1 MRSRPQLRGTAFT
14 RCRRRS
20 PPARAALRG
29 QSTISK
35 LWRAEP
41 SARLCCGPAAAQRR
55 RSPRSPTSINYQS
68 MKNGV
73 DLVISRAHIL
83 FTSVAIVSVGAAL
96 WQAPGAAA
104 QNSGFRNAPASAAE
118 AKNPYKSA
126 SAAAA
131 GQKLYLLNCAQC
143 HGSNRQGIG
152 PAPSLDR
159 APIQNAKPGEL
170 FWFITKGKLE
180 SGMPSWANLS
190 QQQRWQ

>member
-20 PPARAALRG
+20 RPGRAGLARTVNHFRNYGARK
-29 QSTISK
+29 T
-35 LWRAEP
+35 
-41 SARLCCGPAAAQRR
+41 SARLCCGPATDQRR
-55 RSPRSPTSINYQS
+55 RFPGISTSINYQS

-96 WQAPGAAA
+96 WLAPGAAA
-104 QNSGFRNAPASAAE
+104 QNSGFRNAPVSAAE

-131 GQKLYLLNCAQC
+131 GQKLYL
-143 HGSNRQGIG
+143 
-152 PAPSLDR
+152 
-159 APIQNAKPGEL
+159 
-170 FWFITKGKLE
+170 
-180 SGMPSWANLS
+180 
-190 QQQRWQ
+190 

>member
-1 MRSRPQLRGTAFT
+1 
-14 RCRRRS
+14 
-20 PPARAALRG
+20 
-29 QSTISK
+29 
-35 LWRAEP
+35 
-41 SARLCCGPAAAQRR
+41 
-55 RSPRSPTSINYQS
+55 

-83 FTSVAIVSVGAAL
+83 FTLVAILIVGAAL
-96 WQAPGAAA
+96 WLAPGAAA

-131 GQKLYLLNCAQC
+131 GKKLYALNCAQC
-143 HGSNRQGIG
+143 HGSNLQGIG

-190 QQQRWQ
+190 QQERWQIVTFLESRGNTKADAK